1 MTVSVETLRV
11 VYESKV
17 AAQAKADEAAL
28 LAAAKAMQS
37 LGTATQTTDQV
48 LKRTNQ
54 THDSVATKIDGVAAA
69 TKKLEAAERSHATQ
83 VAAVMDAYARGAPL
97 EKTQQELARL
107 AVVYE
112 QATKKAIEHGQAVEA
127 RFTQAGTAVNTA
139 LTTAGNTTQKFT
151 GQTDKASYAVRQ
163 LGIQSI
169 DVFQQ
174 LASGAPIMTTFIQQ
188 GGQVG
193 QVMAVSNTSIGAV
206 AKSIGGMI
214 AANAGIIA
222 VTAGIVGFGLAI
234 YAVASR
240 SVELEGQQRALGVAI
255 AGVGRSA
262 ELSTGQLQGYIT
274 QLKQQGVAEANAQAA
289 VTALARNPSLS
300 SGAIGR
306 IVGLG
311 ADAAAG
317 SGKSIS
323 ETFQLLTEASKGSF
337 EGIMKLDEAFNLLTA
352 QQVANI
358 HVMTEHG
365 DKAKAADE
373 AFRLLKDRVAGL
385 NDESLSPMGR
395 ALRDLGNAWSDFM
408 DSIAKSEPVIW
419 AVERL
424 GAAVRGLASFMTPN
438 AKPADGGLSDID
450 ARIAAMSGD
459 IPGTNA
465 TAARLRREQAA
476 GRAALISQR
485 AAIAQEQADAAEAG
499 FGIPPA
505 SSVMPSI
512 SGGGSGGS
520 MAAPDAGKSLANL
533 AITRGGSTDDAKI
546 KGFRQ
551 ENKDFAEQLAKLG
564 PRVEENKN
572 LFDIYT
578 NGIKGNDKAIA
589 DLIKKNETHR
599 TGLEKAADTYDSQI
613 AAEQRL
619 SAAYGVN
626 RAEVVKITAARE
638 AEAKAISGGLTTGT
652 KAYADEVK
660 RLTDKIITLDN
671 AKGGNKLNEQIRDLN
686 EATDAQLRINAAYDG
701 TAESLN
707 LLQAQEKAHAA
718 ALKEKLEPGMK
729 EYDAT
734 VSRLSDSFIRS
745 GRAAEEF
752 RHIQSSVQA
761 VTDILS
767 TAFDRLGQ
775 SIVDAFLSGKGAVVS
790 FSNIVRS
797 VMGSVATSTAQLA
810 VVNPIL
816 NLFGGTQ
823 RNSLWTGLGTLAG
836 NAGVS
841 GQATGG
847 LNIMNAASNVSTF
860 GGITDA
866 LGLTSFGKQLSG
878 IGDYLGLTGS
888 NGLFGG
894 VGNGIS
900 GFLNKS
906 LWGAS
911 PGIEAATASQIAGA
925 TAPSGMISE
934 AAVAGNMGIS
944 NSLGSAGVTIG
955 QLASGVGLGFGAGSL
970 AGGFLQSS
978 LGKVGPAP
986 SIGAGLGSIA
996 GVAATLIPGV
1006 GAIIGPLLAGLLGG
1020 GAGGLLGGLIGP
1032 KKATP
1037 FSATGLNA
1045 TDGMLSVG
1053 ITQSQIVDTTAEIT
1067 GLQQQTAQINAVLA
1081 AQGLRIANG
1090 TSADNFG
1097 QQRIIGGNSGK
1108 WLSFGQGDGRPGSI
1122 ADAFGDLRFS
1132 STESTLN
1139 RALQNKAFANLEELQ
1154 STVARITT
1162 FVNDT
1167 APALIA
1173 LSKTEMTY
1181 GVGSLAA
1188 TITELTRQFDDAI
1201 ATARELGHEEDAL
1214 TAARASAIS
1223 IAEKSVND
1231 TMDRSKMGFD
1241 LRFWQA
1247 KATNDNDPRLAFD
1260 ASLVAFDARATQER
1274 DAFSAQLL
1282 GILGDAGKAS
1292 SLYIDQMA
1300 QLDRVLYEERLTLL
1314 TQFNSQAV
1322 QADRSR
1328 AEQSAL
1334 AVVTSISDYAAS
1346 LPFSDKSP
1354 MTGRAQYSLALGNFQ
1369 SIAAGVGEGDFNAL
1383 SQLPAAADQLLGSSR
1398 NLFGSGQQYA
1408 TDFASVQAVLRG
1420 AVSQSPEDI
1429 VAAAIRASEAQQTA
1443 VLGGLIEQ
1451 MVEKLD
1457 AILAETRL
1465 QAMRPAA

>member
-1 MTVSVETLRV
+1 MTATLASLRV
-11 VYESKV
+11 ELESRIE
-17 AAQAKADEAAL
+17 AQAKAARDGL
-28 LAAAKAMQS
+28 LGMAKAMDV
-37 LGTATQTTDQV
+37 LGDETKTTDEV
-48 LKRTNQ
+48 LKRSTQ
-54 THDSVATKIDGVAAA
+54 TYDKLITRIDGGAAA
-69 TKKLEAAERSHATQ
+69 SKKAEAAQRS
-83 VAAVMDAYARGAPL
+83 YAIS
-97 EKTQQELARL
+97 
-107 AVVYE
+107 V
-112 QATKKAIEHGQAVEA
+112 QATNDELRRGDISLQKAQENIAKYGVILKQSTDAAIAHGNAVEQ
-127 RFTQAGTAVNTA
+127 RFTQAGTAVSTS
-139 LTTAGNTTQKFT
+139 LTTAGASTAKFATTTNQ
-151 GQTDKASYAVRQ
+151 ASFAVRQ

-222 VTAGIVGFGLAI
+222 ATAGMVGFGLAI

-262 ELSTGQLQGYIT
+262 DLSTGQLQGYIT
-274 QLKQQGVAEANAQAA
+274 QLKQQGVSAADAQAA

-306 IVGLG
+306 IVELG

-337 EGIMKLDEAFNLLTA
+337 EGIMKLDEAFNLLTV

-358 HVMTEHG
+358 RVMTEHG

-373 AFRLLKDRVAGL
+373 AFRLLKDRVTGL
-385 NDESLSPMGR
+385 AEQGMSPFEK
-395 ALRDLGNAWSDFM
+395 AFLAAGNAWDDFT
-408 DSIAKSEPVIW
+408 SKLLNSERHLHVLKLFKQDIEGITR
-419 AVERL
+419 AIFGAT
-424 GAAVRGLASFMTPN
+424 GAALSQEIVGVGRQIRTVEDSLAAETGTGRL
-438 AKPADGGLSDID
+438 ADQ
-450 ARIAAMSGD
+450 
-459 IPGTNA
+459 
-465 TAARLRREQAA
+465 RRQSMN
-476 GRAALISQR
+476 AALAEYR
-485 AAIAQEQADAAEAG
+485 AREASLIDRARAEV
-499 FGIPPA
+499 PPA
-505 SSVMPSI
+505 SNVIPPL
-512 SGGGSGGS
+512 SGGGAGGS
-520 MAAPDAGKSLANL
+520 MAAPDAGKSLAAQAASDAGASDAGKIA
-533 AITRGGSTDDAKI
+533 AITIRTDKYRAALKELDPAVE
-546 KGFRQ
+546 G
-551 ENKDFAEQLAKLG
+551 NKALIND
-564 PRVEENKN
+564 
-572 LFDIYT
+572 YT
-578 NGIKGNDKAIA
+578 RAIAANEKSIA

-638 AEAKAISGGLTTGT
+638 AEAKAISNGLTPGM
-652 KAYADEVK
+652 KAYAHEVK

-707 LLQAQEKAHAA
+707 FLQAQEKAHAA

-775 SIVDAFLSGKGAVVS
+775 GIVDAFLSGKGAAVS
-790 FSNIVRS
+790 FSNVVRS
-797 VMGSVATSTAQLA
+797 VMGSVATSIAQLA

-816 NLFGGTQ
+816 NSFGGQQ
-823 RNSLWTGLGTLAG
+823 RNTLWTGLGTLAG

-847 LNIMNAASNVSTF
+847 LNIVNAASNASTF

-866 LGLTSFGKQLSG
+866 LGFTNFGGQLSSFGE
-878 IGDYLGLTGS
+878 YLGLTGS

-894 VGNGIS
+894 IGGKINSILGT
-900 GFLNKS
+900 S
-906 LWGAS
+906 LWSGPTGS
-911 PGIEAATASQIAGA
+911 LATTAGA
-925 TAPSGMISE
+925 EFGTA
-934 AAVAGNMGIS
+934 AGLTAGAPVT
-944 NSLGSAGVTIG
+944 LGSLIG
-955 QLASGVGLGFGAGSL
+955 GVGLGFGAGSL

-986 SIGAGLGSIA
+986 TIGAGVGALGGAAIGSI
-996 GVAATLIPGV
+996 IPGI
-1006 GAIIGPLLAGLLGG
+1006 GTIIGGLLGGLLGG
-1020 GAGGLLGGLIGP
+1020 GGGGLIGP

-1037 FSATGLNA
+1037 FSATGINA

-1097 QQRIIGGNSGK
+1097 QSRIIGGNSGK
-1108 WLSFGQGDGRPGSI
+1108 WLNFGQGDGRPGSI
-1122 ADAFGDLRFS
+1122 ADAFGELRFS

-1173 LSKTEMTY
+1173 LGKTETTY

-1214 TAARASAIS
+1214 TAARASAIA

-1314 TQFNSQAV
+1314 TQFNGQV
-1322 QADRSR
+1322 IQADRSR

-1383 SQLPAAADQLLGSSR
+1383 SQLPAAANQLLTSSR
-1398 NLFGSGQQYA
+1398 GLFGSGQQYA
-1408 TDFASVQAVLRG
+1408 TDLASVQAVLRG
-1420 AVSQSPEDI
+1420 AVSQSPEAI
-1429 VAAAIRASEAQQTA
+1429 VAAAIQASEATQTA
-1443 VLGGLIEQ
+1443 VLGSLMEQ
-1451 MVEKLD
+1451 MVAKLD
-1457 AILAETRL
+1457 ALLAEARL
-1465 QAMRPAA
+1465 QVMRQAA